1 MVLLQ
6 TIRASGNCPS
16 PPRKRLVVEAGVRDR
31 PVQVLLR
38 QRLPA
43 VAPVIGHPPSV
54 VEITLRTEDGRQVGK
69 KLRALLREPGGQD
82 RGHRAKLLGPHGD
95 VLDGGPRRQ
104 GGVARSMR
112 RDVINRDI
120 RHLDKLKLQYPLDH
134 LRRKGS
140 GRMVWAR
147 LGEASLRE
155 SRGGGGV
162 VFVAPAGGALE
173 ACEQLQGS

>member
-1 MVLLQ
+1 
-6 TIRASGNCPS
+6 
-16 PPRKRLVVEAGVRDR
+16 
-31 PVQVLLR
+31 
-38 QRLPA
+38 
-43 VAPVIGHPPSV
+43 
-54 VEITLRTEDGRQVGK
+54 
-69 KLRALLREPGGQD
+69 
-82 RGHRAKLLGPHGD
+82 
-95 VLDGGPRRQ
+95 
-104 GGVARSMR
+104 MR
-112 RDVINRDI
+112 RDVINRDL

-173 ACEQLQGS
+173 AAAASSCRGVRTMCPGAVGVKVGSVGRGGPGRGNI